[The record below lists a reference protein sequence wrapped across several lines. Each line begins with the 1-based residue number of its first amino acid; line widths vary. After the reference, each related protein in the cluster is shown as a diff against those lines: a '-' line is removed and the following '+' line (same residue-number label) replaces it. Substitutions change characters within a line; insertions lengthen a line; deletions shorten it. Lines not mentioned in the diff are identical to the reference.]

1 MRLSPNMIDAA
12 GDGFRAPVHLT
23 WATATAEA
31 ALLGFRL
38 QRTGYDAEV
47 RVCRRGDPEARAAY
61 CDGLAEAV
69 RTMRDM
75 ARAGRE

>member
-1 MRLSPNMIDAA
+1 MRLSPNMIDAP
-12 GDGFRAPVHLT
+12 GDGFAPPVRLT
-23 WATATAEA
+23 WASATAEA

-61 CDGLAEAV
+61 CDGLDEAV
-69 RTMRDM
+69 DTMRAM
-75 ARAGRE
+75 AREGRE